1 MDTKVTQKTYKVLWG
16 MTTATY
22 YLVKADSEDQA
33 IERTG
38 YDYDPDEDWAVDSWE
53 DGYVDGS
60 CTYAEVEEVEK

>member
-1 MDTKVTQKTYKVLWG
+1 MKEKTYKVLWG

-38 YDYDPDEDWAVDSWE
+38 YGYDSSEDWAVDSWT
-53 DGYVDGS
+53 DGYVDG
-60 CTYAEVEEVEK
+60 CCDYAEVEEVEE

>member
-1 MDTKVTQKTYKVLWG
+1 MDTKITQKTYKVLWG

-38 YDYDPDEDWAVDSWE
+38 YDYAPEEDWAVDSWE
-53 DGYVDGS
+53 EGYVDGS